1 MAKKEKAVSV
11 KKEEGAA
18 ELKEWHPFT
27 TLREEMDDL
36 LERFEWDWP
45 GASSF
50 GRRRGLSRAMRR
62 LREGWTFEAPDV
74 DVVEK
79 DDAIEVR
86 AELPGMEEKDIDV
99 QLSDRMLT
107 IKGEKK
113 EEREEG
119 EKDSRYHLSERRYGS
134 FERSFRLPE
143 GIDSDKVKANFKN
156 GVLVVNIAKSPELQD
171 KTKKIEVKTG

>member
-1 MAKKEKAVSV
+1 MAKKEKAVPA
-11 KKEEGAA
+11 KKEEGAT
-18 ELKEWHPFT
+18 ELKEWDPFAM
-27 TLREEMDDL
+27 LREDMDDL
-36 LERFEWDWP
+36 FERHAWDWP
-45 GASSF
+45 FGSPF
-50 GRRRGLSRAMRR
+50 GRRRGPSQAMRR

-74 DVVEK
+74 DIVEK

-86 AELPGMEEKDIDV
+86 AELPGMDEKDIDV
-99 QLSDRMLT
+99 QLSDRMLK

-143 GIDSDKVKANFKN
+143 GIDSDKVNANFKN
-156 GVLVVNIAKSPELQD
+156 GVLTVNIAKSPELQE
-171 KTKKIEVKTG
+171 KTKKIEGKTG